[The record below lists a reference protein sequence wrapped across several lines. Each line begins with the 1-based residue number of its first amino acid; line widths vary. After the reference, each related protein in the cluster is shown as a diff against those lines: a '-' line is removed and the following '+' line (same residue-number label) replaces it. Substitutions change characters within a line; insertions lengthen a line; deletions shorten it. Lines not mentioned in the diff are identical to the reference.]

1 MRYYDNINKCL
12 LIFHETLIDDNYWDL
27 HWQDLKC
34 NKKFKFKFNPKSL
47 VSRITK
53 KFLEPEDG
61 RILEGGCGLGDKV
74 YTLKMMNYDVI
85 GVDNAKETIN
95 FIKRTFPQLNIIYGD
110 LRKIDF
116 PDHYFAGYWSLGV
129 IEHFFEG
136 YQEILLE
143 MYRVIKPNGF
153 LFLTFPYMSP
163 FRKFKARSNLYKL
176 FSPEFYDSNKKPSK
190 FYQFILNENN
200 VIKDFINIGFELKH
214 FKPFDG
220 IKGFK
225 DEIFFLK
232 FYIKRFL
239 ALCYNLEKPKFI
251 RKIKRVID
259 KVLTEFSAHMMLLVF
274 QKT

>member
-12 LIFHETLIDDNYWDL
+12 LIFHETLIDNNYWDL
-27 HWQDLKC
+27 LWQNFKC
-34 NKKFKFKFNPKSL
+34 TEKLKFKFNPKSL

-53 KFLEPEDG
+53 RFLESEDG
-61 RILEGGCGLGDKV
+61 PILEGGCGLGDKV

-85 GVDNAKETIN
+85 GVDNAKETIY
-95 FIKRTFPQLNIIYGD
+95 FIKRIYPQLNIIYGD
-110 LRKIDF
+110 VRKIDF
-116 PDHYFAGYWSLGV
+116 PDNYFAGYWSLGV

-136 YQEILLE
+136 YQEALLE

-163 FRKFKARSNLYKL
+163 FRKIKVRSNLYKF
-176 FSPEFYDSNKKPSK
+176 FSPEFYDLNKKPSK
-190 FYQFILNENN
+190 FYQFILNEKK
-200 VIKDFINIGFELKH
+200 VIEDFINIGFKLKY

-232 FYIKRFL
+232 FYIKKFL
-239 ALCYNLEKPKFI
+239 ALLYNLEKPEFI
-251 RKIKRVID
+251 RKSKRVID
-259 KVLTEFSAHMMLLVF
+259 KVLTKFSAHMMLLVF